1 MKLHKLL
8 ESQNITKERIKTD
21 KKLMVEAGV
30 AYYEL
35 IVRLRCGSEIRGKTD
50 WADFVVRKRKYLTN
64 GTHKEEASKR

>member
-1 MKLHKLL
+1 M
-8 ESQNITKERIKTD
+8 D